1 MASSNNTHDLNVVT
15 KVIYEYCVLRY
26 VADIEREEFIN
37 VGMLMMCKRYKWL
50 RAEVFI
56 DEARI
61 NSCFNGA
68 DVPLLRN
75 QISAFTRDDVP
86 EKGIPVEERYRW
98 LAAVKSAVIQT
109 SCSHPGILIMED
121 TVTAEQI
128 KYALTERFNTLL
140 NRLVK

>member
-1 MASSNNTHDLNVVT
+1 MASLNNTHNPTVAT

-56 DEARI
+56 DEPRI
-61 NSCFNGA
+61 NSCFTGA
-68 DVPLLRN
+68 DIPLLRN
-75 QISAFTRDDVP
+75 QITAFTRDDVP

-121 TVTAEQI
+121 TVTAEQV
-128 KYALTERFNTLL
+128 KYALTEKFNTLF